1 MGPKSR
7 SGWVGSGW
15 LSQTSPIPRSPDG
28 DNNSQEKV
36 PAFQASPDGGKVVP
50 VSTPIGGAQLKETEI
65 KTARRERIQLGSQ
78 EGLEQGEQQR
88 ASEAAA
94 P

>member
-1 MGPKSR
+1 MPSF
-7 SGWVGSGW
+7 
-15 LSQTSPIPRSPDG
+15 
-28 DNNSQEKV
+28 QE
-36 PAFQASPDGGKVVP
+36 SPDGGKVVP
-50 VSTPIGGAQLKETEI
+50 GPTLLKETEI
-65 KTARRERIQLGSQ
+65 KTARRKRIRLGPQ